1 MGPLLPLIGVGLT
14 AGGLGYALR
23 DSLGKDKEADEEKR
37 KLTVVDQ
44 AAKDAELARTQGHQ
58 ALLAREQQYYDS
70 NERVNQSQ
78 IDELKRRIPDWQTQ
92 FSLANQ
98 VYDKTREDA
107 VEDYYRKEKQR
118 NHELDME
125 AINQQMGRTHNT
137 FDKNNEGMWG
147 TVQTYLGSAPWRV

>member
-1 MGPLLPLIGVGLT
+1 MKPLLPLGVGLT
-14 AGGLGYALR
+14 VGGLGYALL

-44 AAKDAELARTQGHQ
+44 AAKDAELARTQRQ
-58 ALLAREQQYYDS
+58 KDLLAQQQQYYNS
-70 NERVNQSQ
+70 AERVNQSQ
-78 IDELKRRIPDWQTQ
+78 IDELQRRIPDWQTQ

-118 NHELDME
+118 NRELNME
-125 AINQQMGRTHNT
+125 AFNQELARGYNT
-137 FDKNNEGMWG
+137 FNENNKGMWG
-147 TVQTYLGSAPWRV
+147 TVQNYLGSAPWRV

>member
-23 DSLGKDKEADEEKR
+23 GSQEKDKEADEEKR
-37 KLTVVDQ
+37 KLSLMDQ
-44 AAKDAELARTQGHQ
+44 AAKDAALARTESRQD
-58 ALLAREQQYYDS
+58 LLAQQQQYYDS
-70 NERVNQSQ
+70 AERMNQSQ
-78 IDELKRRIPDWQTQ
+78 VEELQRRIPDWRTQ

>member
-1 MGPLLPLIGVGLT
+1 MKPLLPLGVGLT
-14 AGGLGYALR
+14 VGGLGYALL

-78 IDELKRRIPDWQTQ
+78 IEELQRRIPDWQTQ
-92 FSLANQ
+92 FALGNQ
-98 VYDKTREDA
+98 WADDEFDRA
-107 VEDYYRKEKQR
+107 VESFEMKKKQR

-125 AINQQMGRTHNT
+125 AINQQLARAHNT
-137 FDKNNEGMWG
+137 FDNNNKGVLD
-147 TVQTYLGSAPWRV
+147 TVGGYLGSAPWRV